1 MSDTARPPELRAV
14 LESALQQILDGAATD
29 DTVARVLRAL
39 ALDRAGRHQVATTLF
54 RASVL
59 RLRLA
64 WLARS
69 KRAADLLDALAAGPA
84 EDRRWPADPLERV
97 VVERS
102 CPRWLVERL
111 AASLGLPGADAFLAA
126 SNLPGPKTL
135 RANALCTTRE
145 ALARRLLEEGI
156 DTVPGSLSPW
166 SLQVRE
172 GEDDDA
178 PRANLRGS
186 RAWRDGLFE
195 VQDESSQ
202 LCALVCDARPG
213 EVVVDLCAGRGG
225 KALALGACMANQGQL
240 WLHDVDDRAL
250 GDAEARLARAGVT
263 LARRGLPPQGG
274 ADLVLVDAPCSA
286 LGPLRRSP
294 DLRYRLRPAD
304 LDALPTLQGQL
315 LAEAAALLRPGG
327 RVVYATCTVLREENE
342 AVVAA
347 SGLELESQRT
357 LRPDV
362 EGCDGFFIAR
372 ARRVPSATNP
382 LRLSASGH

>member
-1 MSDTARPPELRAV
+1 MVSAGNERAV
-14 LESALQQILDGAATD
+14 LEAALQDILAGAATD

-39 ALDRAGRHQVATTLF
+39 SLDRAGRRRVATTLF

-69 KRAADLLDALAAGPA
+69 ERPADLLDALAAEPSAHPA
-84 EDRRWPADPLERV
+84 WPADPLERV

-126 SNLPGPKTL
+126 SNAPGPKTL
-135 RANALCTTRE
+135 RANALLTTRDE
-145 ALARRLLEEGI
+145 LARQLLEEGI
-156 DTVPGSLSPW
+156 ETTPGALSPW
-166 SLQVRE
+166 SLHVVE
-172 GEDDDA
+172 GDDDDA
-178 PRANLRGS
+178 PRANLKGS

-195 VQDESSQ
+195 LQDESSQ
-202 LCALVCDARPG
+202 LCALACAARPG

-225 KALALGACMANQGQL
+225 KALALAACMASTAERGEL
-240 WLHDVDDRAL
+240 WLHDVDERAL
-250 GDAEARLARAGVT
+250 ADAEARLRRAGVSF
-263 LARRGLPPQGG
+263 ARRGLPPQG
-274 ADLVLVDAPCSA
+274 AAELVLVDAPCSS

-294 DLRYRLRPAD
+294 DLRYRLRPEE
-304 LDALPTLQGQL
+304 LEALPTRQRQL
-315 LAEAAALLRPGG
+315 LDQGATLLRPGG

-347 SGLELESQRT
+347 SGLKLESERT

-362 EGCDGFFIAR
+362 EGCDGFFIACMGR
-372 ARRVPSATNP
+372 APSATNP
-382 LRLSASGH
+382 LRSSGLGH